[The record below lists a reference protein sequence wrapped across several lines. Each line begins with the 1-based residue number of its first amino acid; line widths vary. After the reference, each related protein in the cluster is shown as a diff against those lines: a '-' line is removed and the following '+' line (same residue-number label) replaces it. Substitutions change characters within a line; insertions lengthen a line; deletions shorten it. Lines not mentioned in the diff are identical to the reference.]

1 VRERPGNWPFY
12 RDACKS
18 QYQAIIFDCKN
29 FKFGQR
35 LADEMETG
43 DVMLENTQAII
54 TQADEMPSLNHSYIC
69 AQVMRQLLQDDSI
82 QPLPELTLDIENG
95 LTPDISV
102 FKKEKIRP
110 NFFEDVLKVKDL
122 PILAIE
128 VISSSQSI
136 QAILEKS
143 NTLVKSGIKTVW
155 TVEPYG
161 RSIFVVTKEGK
172 KLFHE
177 NMVESDGI
185 KVDFTKVFK
194 S

>member
-1 VRERPGNWPFY
+1 
-12 RDACKS
+12 
-18 QYQAIIFDCKN
+18 
-29 FKFGQR
+29 
-35 LADEMETG
+35 
-43 DVMLENTQAII
+43 
-54 TQADEMPSLNHSYIC
+54 
-69 AQVMRQLLQDDSI
+69 MRQLLQDESL

-110 NFFEDVLKVKDL
+110 NFFEDILRVKEL

-136 QAILEKS
+136 QELLEKAKM
-143 NTLVKSGIKTVW
+143 LVRSGVTTGW

-161 RSIFVVTKEGK
+161 RSIFVVSDKEK

-177 NMVESDGI
+177 DVVATEGI
-185 KVDFTKVFK
+185 KVDFAKVFTN
-194 S
+194 